1 VAFAQQTSPLTTLP
15 QGEGDVVLKMGV
27 SSREFRSEMAALK
40 LFNGEGA
47 CRLLACNEERYW
59 MLLERLNPGVML
71 ATVEDD
77 DEATCIAAEVMKKI
91 WRPVGH
97 VTLSGAKSVRND
109 DRDPSWR
116 EAPRKMT
123 DISSFN

>member
-1 VAFAQQTSPLTTLP
+1 MAFAQQTSPLTTLP

-27 SSREFRSEMAALK
+27 SSREFRSEMAALR

-91 WRPVGH
+91 WRPVGR
-97 VTLSGAKSVRND
+97 VTLS
-109 DRDPSWR
+109 
-116 EAPRKMT
+116 
-123 DISSFN
+123 